1 MELYPHRD
9 KILYYS
15 EVLDDTL
22 RQINQKETIDIKEVY
37 NLCVLSN
44 PKQNGIDIGSYISMS

>member
-1 MELYPHRD
+1 MELYSHRD

-22 RQINQKETIDIKEVY
+22 RYINQKETIDIKEVY